1 MSKHRD
7 TQDTVSNSPHQD
19 NFNAIDAIES
29 LHAQLVRIEALALVA
44 CESADRLQPPSATE
58 ARRELIRTQIF
69 VGQTASE
76 ASEAVAFGDRV
87 MADLKNHLRA
97 QQGRREGRE
106 PPAKP

>member
-1 MSKHRD
+1 MSKHRS
-7 TQDTVSNSPHQD
+7 TQDTVSNNFHQD

-29 LHAQLVRIEALALVA
+29 LHAQLVKIEALALVA
-44 CESADRLQPPSATE
+44 CESADRLHPPSATD
-58 ARRELIRTQIF
+58 AKRALIRMQIF

-97 QQGRREGRE
+97 RQARKQGQEH
-106 PPAKP
+106 PTKP